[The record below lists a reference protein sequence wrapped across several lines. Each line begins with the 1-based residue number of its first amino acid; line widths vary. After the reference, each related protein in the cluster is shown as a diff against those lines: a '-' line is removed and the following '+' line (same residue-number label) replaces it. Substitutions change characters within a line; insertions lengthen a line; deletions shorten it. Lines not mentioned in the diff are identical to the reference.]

1 MGNANGEKYPCK
13 YNYFESNEGAKT
25 AVVQCGVLNSVN
37 YSAKRYLICSRKLL
51 STLKGSV
58 CKVLP
63 VKTALNF
70 REMSLDLPR

>member
-1 MGNANGEKYPCK
+1 MGKNTLVNIIILKAMK
-13 YNYFESNEGAKT
+13 GAKT

-70 REMSLDLPR
+70 REMSLDLPS